1 MKSNILFVIPDKK
14 ELAVL
19 TAQLQ
24 TEYTIHVTDSTK
36 GIAQVIE
43 EKNIQLVICS
53 AASFE
58 QFTGVANGETAA
70 EMKDD
75 FLKRLYECISEN
87 IHNKVLSVDWLANV
101 MNMSRPTLYRKIK
114 SLTNQTPNELIGS
127 ARLQQAA
134 NLMASAN
141 YKVFEVAE
149 MVGFYS
155 SSSFCKAFLKKFKV
169 TPIEFQKRCA
179 TLSTCGTPQT
189 TSFTT

>member
-1 MKSNILFVIPDKK
+1 MKSNILFILPNKK

-19 TAQLQ
+19 TAQLHA
-24 TEYTIHVTDSTK
+24 EYTIHTTDSTK
-36 GIAQVIE
+36 GIAQLIE

-58 QFTGVANGETAA
+58 QLTSVAKVQSEA
-70 EMKDD
+70 EGKDD

-87 IHNKVLSVDWLANV
+87 IHNKVLSVDWLTNV

-134 NLMASAN
+134 ILMASAN

-155 SSSFCKAFLKKFKV
+155 SSSFCKAFLKKYKV
-169 TPIEFQKRCA
+169 TPIAYQRKSAIRQLTDGA
-179 TLSTCGTPQT
+179 
-189 TSFTT
+189 SFTI

>member
-1 MKSNILFVIPDKK
+1 MKSNILFVLPNKM

-24 TEYTIHVTDSTK
+24 AEYIIHVTDSTN

-58 QFTGVANGETAA
+58 QVACVAKGETAA
-70 EMKDD
+70 AMKDD

-87 IHNKVLSVDWLANV
+87 IHNKVLSVDWLANI

-114 SLTNQTPNELIGS
+114 SLTSQTPNELIGA

-155 SSSFCKAFLKKFKV
+155 SSSFCKAFLKKYKV
-169 TPIEFQKRCA
+169 TPIAYQRKCA
-179 TLSTCGTPQT
+179 IRQLTDGTP
-189 TSFTT
+189 FTI